1 MFIVDIFRN
10 KDEQQMQVILTMI
23 PSPCVD
29 AWFILLCL

>member
-1 MFIVDIFRN
+1 MFIVDIFGN
-10 KDEQQMQVILTMI
+10 KDEQQILTMI